1 MENTPLQ
8 ALFTSDI
15 GLLSLFTILFILG
28 MAVYIFFY
36 VRRKVIEDTAA
47 HAAKKTAN
55 LNIK

>member
-15 GLLSLFTILFILG
+15 GLLSLFTILFVLS
-28 MAVYIFFY
+28 MAMYIFFY

-47 HAAKKTAN
+47 NATKKTTH

>member
-47 HAAKKTAN
+47 HTAKETASLNKT
-55 LNIK
+55 